1 MAIPA
6 AILALIQAGRIAA
19 PLAART
25 LAGTTA
31 AGLKRVKKA
40 PGEIIGRARRGE
52 PWKWFEKAQAKDA
65 IKSDPTHPLYK
76 APRFTEEQKMF
87 AAGVTLIPQ
96 GLMIMNI
103 KEKTK
108 ALEDAKKYKHGI
120 WGLHD
125 PERKYYPP
133 RTTRGLK
140 RGFHQ

>member
-31 AGLKRVKKA
+31 TGLEGAKRVVRPIGQVAAYPFKQIARANRWVQSFPQEKQMSVLLPLAVALERGTAADKKRLEGLK
-40 PGEIIGRARRGE
+40 E
-52 PWKWFEKAQAKDA
+52 AK
-65 IKSDPTHPLYK
+65 
-76 APRFTEEQKMF
+76 E
-87 AAGVTLIPQ
+87 
-96 GLMIMNI
+96 
-103 KEKTK
+103 
-108 ALEDAKKYKHGI
+108 YKHGI

>member
-1 MAIPA
+1 MPIPA

-25 LAGTTA
+25 MAGTGA
-31 AGLKRVKKA
+31 AGLQKVQ
-40 PGEIIGRARRGE
+40 RGGKTFWRKMGSDE
-52 PWKWFEKAQAKDA
+52 PWITNPKPPGRFKQAINKAKDLPPDIA
-65 IKSDPTHPLYK
+65 MPISGAWVTSALAGMQWDKKRMKEL
-76 APRFTEEQKMF
+76 EE
-87 AAGVTLIPQ
+87 
-96 GLMIMNI
+96 
-103 KEKTK
+103 
-108 ALEDAKKYKHGI
+108 AKKYKHGI

>member
-1 MAIPA
+1 MPIPA
-6 AILALIQAGRIAA
+6 GILALIQAGRIAA

-31 AGLKRVKKA
+31 AGLQKVQ
-40 PGEIIGRARRGE
+40 RGGKTFWRKMGSDE
-52 PWKWFEKAQAKDA
+52 PWITNPKPPGKIKQAINKARNLPDN
-65 IKSDPTHPLYK
+65 ISMPISG
-76 APRFTEEQKMF
+76 
-87 AAGVTLIPQ
+87 GVTIPMI
-96 GLMIMNI
+96 GLMQEDKKRM
-103 KEKTK
+103 KE
-108 ALEDAKKYKHGI
+108 LEEAEIYKHGI

>member
-25 LAGTTA
+25 MGGTAIQGLTYPFRQIRKADRWVKSFPQEKQLGVMLPLAIAMERYTA
-31 AGLKRVKKA
+31 ADKKRQERLK
-40 PGEIIGRARRGE
+40 E
-52 PWKWFEKAQAKDA
+52 AK
-65 IKSDPTHPLYK
+65 
-76 APRFTEEQKMF
+76 E
-87 AAGVTLIPQ
+87 
-96 GLMIMNI
+96 
-103 KEKTK
+103 
-108 ALEDAKKYKHGI
+108 YKHGI